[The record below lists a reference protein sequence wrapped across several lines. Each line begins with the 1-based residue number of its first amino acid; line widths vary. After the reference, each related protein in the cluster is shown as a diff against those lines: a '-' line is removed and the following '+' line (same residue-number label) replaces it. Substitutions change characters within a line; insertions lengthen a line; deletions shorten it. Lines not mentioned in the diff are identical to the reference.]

1 VLWKIRKIVNKYI
14 FHDQMP
20 FSGKVFNLIVLMALP
35 ALFLAT
41 VSILFIPVVEHTG
54 LMIMIVMLAF
64 FIAAFWLVN
73 RFKFYTGGIIF
84 LLLSASLIFY
94 PIMFFNDNGYRAGMS
109 VFPIAP
115 LVLSFFVLKKRKLL
129 IVVSLQSLA
138 IMTCNVIQLIH
149 PDWINYPLLNPR
161 AIVSDILLNVLIIS
175 FLIALIARFQTYLLE
190 AEKRRAEE
198 ANRAKSQFLAT
209 MSHEIRTPMNAI
221 IGISQ
226 IQLEKQ
232 DLPADI
238 YDALRKIYTSGHGLL
253 GIINDILD
261 LSKIET
267 GKLEL
272 SSEVY
277 QMPSLI
283 FDTVQLNITR
293 IGSKPIEFQLDVRPD
308 LPETLYGDELR
319 LKQILNNLLSNAFKY
334 TDRGKVKLTVA
345 YDRQGDSNTLI
356 LQVADTGQGMKP
368 EDLDR
373 LFSEYSRF
381 NAAANRTTEGTGLG
395 MSITRKL
402 LELMNG
408 TIEVK
413 SQFGIGST
421 FIVKIPQPPVGTNLI
436 GQELAD
442 KLCNFTF
449 LGEKTEKNM
458 RIRREVMPYGK
469 VLIVDD
475 VETNLYVA
483 EGLMAPY
490 GMKIE
495 TADSGYK
502 VLELLEQGKQYDVI
516 FMDHMMP
523 GMDGIETTKRIRGMG
538 YTGTIVALTAN
549 AISGNE
555 ELFKKN
561 GFNDFISKPIDLYQ
575 LDQILHKYV
584 QDNHKAEARHV
595 REKLNAAE
603 NNRGMSI
610 GSEPGSLDERSQQKV
625 DTREMSSGAETY
637 GNEISPK
644 LLEIFIRDAKK
655 ALLTL
660 AQTMDSKDWKLFA
673 TTAHAMKAACGNISQ
688 PQLSALAKELE
699 FAGKEENEALIRE
712 KAPDFLEKL
721 ENFVRQHDI
730 NPGESEESAVAI
742 EEDTAFLKEKLALIA
757 SACEEYDEAA
767 ANQHLQELESRS
779 WSKTTKA
786 LFSSIQEDL
795 LHSDFDEAAEK
806 CRLIP

>member
-1 VLWKIRKIVNKYI
+1 MLWKIRKIVNKYI
-14 FHDQMP
+14 FHEQMP
-20 FSGKVFNLIVLMALP
+20 FPGKVFNLIVLMALP
-35 ALFLAT
+35 AVFVAT

-54 LMIMIVMLAF
+54 FMIMIVMLF
-64 FIAAFWLVN
+64 FFTAAFWLVN

-84 LLLSASLIFY
+84 LLLAASLIFY
-94 PIMFFNDNGYRAGMS
+94 PLMFFNDNGYRAGMS
-109 VFPIAP
+109 VFPVAP
-115 LVLSFFVLKKRKLL
+115 LVISFFVLKKRNLF
-129 IVVSLQSLA
+129 IVVSIQSLSILA
-138 IMTCNVIQLIH
+138 CNFIH
-149 PDWINYPLLNPR
+149 LTHPEWINYPLLNPQ
-161 AIVSDILLNVLIIS
+161 AIVSDILLNVLIIA
-175 FLIALIARFQTYLLE
+175 FLIALIARFQAYLLE

-232 DLPADI
+232 DLPAEI

-272 SSEVY
+272 SQDVY
-277 QMPSLI
+277 QTPSLI

-293 IGSKPIEFQLDVRPD
+293 IGSKPIVFELDVHPD
-308 LPETLYGDELR
+308 LPESLYGDELR

-345 YDRQGDSNTLI
+345 YERQEDNTTLI
-356 LQVADTGQGMKP
+356 LTVADTGQGMKP
-368 EDLDR
+368 EDLER

-381 NAAANRTTEGTGLG
+381 NAEANRTTEGTGLG

-408 TIEVK
+408 TIDVK
-413 SQFGIGST
+413 SQYGIGST
-421 FIVKIPQPPVGTNLI
+421 FIVKIPQSPVGTGLI
-436 GQELAD
+436 GQELAG
-442 KLCNFTF
+442 KLCNFTY

-490 GMKIE
+490 GMNIE

-502 VLELLEQGKQYDVI
+502 VLEILEQGKQYDVI

-523 GMDGIETTKRIRGMG
+523 GMDGIETTKRIREMG
-538 YTGTIVALTAN
+538 YTGTVVALTAN

-561 GFNDFISKPIDLYQ
+561 GFNDFISKPIDLVQ

-584 QDNHKAEARHV
+584 QDNHKAEARNV
-595 REKLNAAE
+595 RAKLNAAE
-603 NNRGMSI
+603 ETGSSLFES
-610 GSEPGSLDERSQQKV
+610 SEP
-625 DTREMSSGAETY
+625 ETY
-637 GNEISPK
+637 GTAVSPK

-688 PQLSALAKELE
+688 PRLSSLAKELE
-699 FAGKEENEALIRE
+699 TAGKEENETYIRE
-712 KAPDFLEKL
+712 KTPAFLEQL
-721 ENFVRQHDI
+721 ENFVRQHDTA
-730 NPGESEESAVAI
+730 PGETEESDDAT
-742 EEDTAFLKEKLALIA
+742 EEDTVFLQEKLANIA
-757 SACEEYDEAA
+757 ASCEEYDETA
-767 ANQHLQELESRS
+767 ANQHLRELESLS

-786 LFSSIQEDL
+786 LLASIQEDL

-806 CRLIP
+806 CRSIP

>member
-1 VLWKIRKIVNKYI
+1 MLWKIRKIVNKYI
-14 FHDQMP
+14 FNEQMP
-20 FSGKVFNLIVLMALP
+20 FPGKVFNLIVLMALP

-54 LMIMIVMLAF
+54 FMIMIVMLVF
-64 FIAAFWLVN
+64 FITAFWLVN
-73 RFKFYTGGIIF
+73 RFKLYTGGIIF
-84 LLLSASLIFY
+84 LLLAASLIFY
-94 PIMFFNDNGYRAGMS
+94 PMMFFNDNGYRAGMS

-115 LVLSFFVLKKRKLL
+115 LVLSFFVLKKRNLL
-129 IVVSLQSLA
+129 IVVSLQSLSILA
-138 IMTCNVIQLIH
+138 CNFIH
-149 PDWINYPLLNPR
+149 LTHPEWINYPLLNPE
-161 AIVSDILLNVLIIS
+161 AIVSDILLNVIIIA
-175 FLIALIARFQTYLLE
+175 FLIALIARFQAYLLE

-232 DLPADI
+232 DLPVEI

-272 SSEVY
+272 SQDVY
-277 QMPSLI
+277 QTPSLI

-293 IGSKPIEFQLDVRPD
+293 IGSKPIEFELDVHPD
-308 LPETLYGDELR
+308 LPENLYGDELR

-334 TDRGKVKLTVA
+334 TDKGKVKLTVG
-345 YDRQGDSNTLI
+345 YDKKDDGNTLI
-356 LQVADTGQGMKP
+356 LSVADTGQGMKP
-368 EDLDR
+368 EDLER

-381 NAAANRTTEGTGLG
+381 NAEANRTTEGTGLG

-408 TIEVK
+408 TIDVK
-413 SQFGIGST
+413 SQYGIGST
-421 FIVKIPQPPVGTNLI
+421 FIVKIPQSSVGDSLI
-436 GQELAD
+436 GKELAD

-495 TADSGYK
+495 TADSGYR
-502 VLELLEQGKQYDVI
+502 VLEILEQGKQYDVI

-523 GMDGIETTKRIRGMG
+523 GMDGIETTKRIREMG
-538 YTGTIVALTAN
+538 YTGTVVALTAN

-555 ELFKKN
+555 ELFKHN
-561 GFNDFISKPIDLYQ
+561 GFNDFISKPIDIIQ

-584 QDNHKAEARHV
+584 QDNHKEEARNV
-595 REKLNAAE
+595 RAKLNAADKAQTVAFGTE
-603 NNRGMSI
+603 SGSLDGQSLQTAASRGMS
-610 GSEPGSLDERSQQKV
+610 PGV
-625 DTREMSSGAETY
+625 ETL
-637 GNEISPK
+637 GTAVSPK

-660 AQTMDSKDWKLFA
+660 AQTMDSMDWKLFA

-688 PQLSALAKELE
+688 PRLSALAKELE
-699 FAGKEENEALIRE
+699 AAGKEENETLIRE
-712 KAPDFLEKL
+712 KTPAFLEQL
-721 ENFVRQHDI
+721 ENFVRQHDTA
-730 NPGESEESAVAI
+730 PDEPEESAVAT
-742 EEDTAFLKEKLALIA
+742 EEDTAFLNEKLASIA
-757 SACEEYDEAA
+757 AACEEYDEAA
-767 ANQHLQELESRS
+767 ANQHLRELESRS

-786 LFSSIQEDL
+786 LLASIQEDL

-806 CRLIP
+806 CRRIP